1 MVGLYKIEAFKDN
14 KLVTKKPFL
23 VEVVDPSK
31 VKLVGVTEGVIGR
44 EQTFKVDCTKAGK
57 GEMTIN
63 IKTGDKQ
70 VAHLIKEIT
79 SGVYNVTFVPLVDRP
94 HYLDVRFNRYHI
106 PGCPQLVEIRDPKQ
120 AIIVH
125 GQGLK
130 SCSPNVPT
138 AFLIETGGFAA
149 AKDFDVI
156 ITDPKGSPL
165 PVRCYQQQD
174 GSLLAEFVPAHVGA
188 HKIEVSYLD
197 AHVSGSPFVSECF
210 DASKVIMDKIKSTN
224 YSINEKIVF
233 SLTRKDAGYAEL
245 DVTVTSP
252 LGRHLPIEVIGTSDG
267 EGELIEFIPTVV
279 GKYKIAITFGGIEVP
294 GSPVTF
300 LVADANFP
308 RVEGLGL
315 KQGFVNEISNFTID
329 ARGLFGTPEVKVEGV
344 DTAPKVTL
352 HEEQPGLYK
361 ASFVPTEVGVF
372 DVHVTWNGKPV
383 HSSPF
388 HPQIVNLRKIRPIGG
403 WENLFNESGKII
415 MSTMEEKRIS
425 FDTAEAGPGKL
436 RVTIKSPDGES
447 REGNIEQTSATK
459 FRLSMLFKKYG
470 EYLVSLYFA
479 DHLLPSSPLICNV
492 SEATSNSD
500 GATVVLRG
508 HGLAGARV
516 GEETEFI
523 IDGTDAGAGEP
534 EVSLTGVK
542 ADIAIKVTKIAA
554 KIFKATYTASVPG
567 KLKRGGVKC
576 VKFKVAL
583 IDVSFFILF
592 LFCPLFL
599 SLL

>member
-1 MVGLYKIEAFKDN
+1 MVGLYKIEALKDG

-31 VKLVGVTEGVIGR
+31 VKLIGVCDGVIGR
-44 EQTFKVDCTKAGK
+44 EQTFKVDSTKAGK

-63 IKTGDKQ
+63 IKCGDKQ

-106 PGCPQLVEIRDPKQ
+106 PNCPQLVEIRDPKQ

-125 GQGLK
+125 GDGLK
-130 SCSPNVPT
+130 YCSPNVAT

-165 PVRCYQQQD
+165 SVRCYQQQD
-174 GSLLAEFVPAHVGA
+174 GSLLAEYVPVNVGS

-197 AHVSGSPFVSECF
+197 AHVSGSPFTSECF

-224 YSINEKIVF
+224 YSINEKIIF

-252 LGRHLPIEVIGTSDG
+252 LGRHLPIEVIGTADG

-279 GKYKIAITFGGIEVP
+279 GKYKIAITFGGIEIP
-294 GSPVTF
+294 GSPITF

-315 KQGFVNEISNFTID
+315 KQGFINELATFTID
-329 ARGLFGTPEVKVEGV
+329 ARGLFGVPEVKVESV
-344 DTAPKVTL
+344 DTIPKVTIV
-352 HEEQPGLYK
+352 EDSNAAGLYK
-361 ASFVPTEVGVF
+361 VSYLPTEVGVF
-372 DVHVTWNGKPV
+372 DVHVIWNGKPV
-383 HSSPF
+383 DSSPF
-388 HPQIVNLRKIRPIGG
+388 HPSIVNLRKVRPIGG
-403 WENLFNESGKII
+403 WENLFNENGKII

-425 FDTAEAGPGKL
+425 FDTVEAGPGKL
-436 RVTIKSPDGES
+436 RATIKSPDGETHQ
-447 REGNIEQTSATK
+447 GNIEQISSTK
-459 FRLSMLFKKYG
+459 FRLSMVFKKAG
-470 EYLVSLYFA
+470 EHLVSLYFA

-492 SEATSNSD
+492 TETCNNTD

-523 IDGTDAGAGEP
+523 IDGTDTGAGEP

-542 ADIAIKVTKIAA
+542 ADIAIKLTKISP
-554 KIFKATYTASVPG
+554 KVFKATYTAY
-567 KLKRGGVKC
+567 
-576 VKFKVAL
+576 VAGE
-583 IDVSFFILF
+583 FIS
-592 LFCPLFL
+592 CL
-599 SLL
+599 SLCHLLNVLPLLSTRHRHVPTERTVGW